1 MLETSHPPCW
11 YVPVAALRDAWL
23 RPQGRSTWCEF
34 KGAASYHDIV
44 DDTGVLAAGVAWTYP
59 RPTPGYELLIARFTV
74 YPGQVDSCLVD
85 DQHVRSQAGGFYGG
99 WITDD
104 VVGPFK
110 GEYGTI
116 GW

>member
-1 MLETSHPPCW
+1 METHQFAPVVHDGGPVRDDLRAAIRPCW
-11 YVPVAALRDAWL
+11 YVPVAALHGARL
-23 RPQGRSTWCEF
+23 RPQGRT
-34 KGAASYHDIV
+34 
-44 DDTGVLAAGVAWTYP
+44 TWTYP
-59 RPTPGYELLIARFTV
+59 QLTAGFELLTAHFTV
-74 YPGQVDSCLVD
+74 YPGRVDSCLVD

-110 GEYGTI
+110 GDYGTV